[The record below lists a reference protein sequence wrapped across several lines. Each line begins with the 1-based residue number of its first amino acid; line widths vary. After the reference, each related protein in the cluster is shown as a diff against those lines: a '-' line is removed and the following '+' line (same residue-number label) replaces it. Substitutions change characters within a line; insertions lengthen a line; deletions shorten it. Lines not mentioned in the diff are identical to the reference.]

1 VKQTRRQVLR
11 GMTAAAAAA
20 ALAPTRAAGTSEPSD
35 ADQIENLDALLA
47 ESVIVDDL
55 GGFRPDVS
63 TTDKRFIMA
72 KNSGITIASPTIG
85 SVVAEESFQSCLTGL
100 GQLTAAINKYS
111 DRVLLVSNF
120 SDVEK
125 AKRDSKIGILANF
138 QNSTAIGTDLSR
150 LDLFYDL
157 GVRQIQLTHNWRNW
171 VGDGCTE
178 RTQAGLTYFGVD
190 VVERMNELGIIVDVG
205 HCGYQTTLDAIE
217 VSSKP
222 IVFSHTNCMALC
234 KHPRNKTDKQIK
246 ALTER
251 GGVMGISNFNW
262 FVSDKPRST
271 LEDLLDHFDYLVE
284 LVGSDHV
291 GMGSDFGL
299 PGYLGTEGDEIW
311 QGHLRIYSPR
321 EQETLKTRWPPYIEE
336 VNDEWRYKTIAQG
349 LLARGHSADVVRKI
363 LGLNFLR
370 VYKEALKA

>member
-1 VKQTRRQVLR
+1 
-11 GMTAAAAAA
+11 MAAGAVAV
-20 ALAPTRAAGTSEPSD
+20 ALAPTRAAVTSDSSNMD
-35 ADQIENLDALLA
+35 LLDNLDALMA
-47 ESVIVDDL
+47 ESVVIDDL
-55 GGFRPDVS
+55 GGFRPDAS
-63 TTDKRFIMA
+63 TTDSGFRMA
-72 KNSGITIASPTIG
+72 KNSSITIASPTIG

-100 GQLTAAINKYS
+100 AQLIAAINKYS
-111 DRVLLVSNF
+111 DRVLLVSKF

-125 AKRDSKIGILANF
+125 AKRESKVGILANF

-150 LDLFYDL
+150 LDLFYNL

-190 VVERMNELGIIVDVG
+190 LVERMNELGIIVDVG

-217 VSSKP
+217 VSTKP

-246 ALTER
+246 ALTAR

-271 LEDLLDHFDYLVE
+271 LKDLLDHFDYVVE

-291 GMGSDFGL
+291 GIGSDFGL
-299 PGYLGTEGDEIW
+299 PGYRGTEGDEIW

-321 EQETLKTRWPPYIEE
+321 EQETLKVRWPPFIEE
-336 VNDEWRYKTIAQG
+336 VNDEWRYKTIARG
-349 LLARGHSADVVRKI
+349 LLTRGHSEDVVRKI